1 MMSAVRVLRALQS
14 SKRSEA
20 QTKAAV
26 FTVVPAELSTNLAVH
41 RRLCSNR
48 DRTTGHINVGRPLQ
62 NPVNE
67 PCQNPDIK
75 KTTAQGVLPWRRGW
89 VSWWRYNVGDLAV
102 LDTCVT
108 LDTVLTRVHL
118 DTHECERHER
128 WSPSRPRAGRKAWG
142 ESAAL

>member
-1 MMSAVRVLRALQS
+1 MSAVRVLRALQS
-14 SKRSEA
+14 SKSSEA
-20 QTKAAV
+20 QTKARR
-26 FTVVPAELSTNLAVH
+26 VH
-41 RRLCSNR
+41 RPSRRVEHKMLY
-48 DRTTGHINVGRPLQ
+48 TTVKFKSRSHDGGTLITVGRPLQ
-62 NPVNE
+62 KQNPMAY
-67 PCQNPDIK
+67 QNPDIK
-75 KTTAQGVLPWRRGW
+75 KEIALGVLPWRRGW
-89 VSWWRYNVGDLAV
+89 VSGWRYNVGDLAV

>member
-1 MMSAVRVLRALQS
+1 MSAVRVLRALQS
-14 SKRSEA
+14 QRA
-20 QTKAAV
+20 ARHRRRPAV
-26 FTVVPAELSTNLAVH
+26 FTIVPAELSTILAEH
-41 RRLCSNR
+41 RRDCSNR

-67 PCQNPDIK
+67 PCQNPRTLK
-75 KTTAQGVLPWRRGW
+75 RRQRPGVLPWRRGW